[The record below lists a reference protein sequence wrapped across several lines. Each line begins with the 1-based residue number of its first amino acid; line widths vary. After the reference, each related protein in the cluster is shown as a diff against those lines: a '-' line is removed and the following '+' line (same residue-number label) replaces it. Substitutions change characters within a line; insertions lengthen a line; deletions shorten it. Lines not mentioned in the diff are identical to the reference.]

1 MQRFRQL
8 IFLKMNSGQPVGR
21 IITHDVVHGGVEN
34 GFYCPTGLV
43 MHAITQLEVTQ
54 GKIGIVDMVIKSI
67 ELRFVEPV
75 MLLYLGVESLE
86 RLEPEPLVCVIE
98 CLAEVK
104 ILQFLCRCGTRGQ
117 SGDQQ
122 ESEPK

>member
-1 MQRFRQL
+1 
-8 IFLKMNSGQPVGR
+8 MNSRQPVGG
-21 IITHDVVHGGVEN
+21 IISYDIIDGSFEYGLDGPP
-34 GFYCPTGLV
+34 GFV

-86 RLEPEPLVCVIE
+86 RLEIEPLVCVIE